1 MEEIWKDIPGYEGVY
16 QVSNL
21 GQVKSLQMWS
31 SVQRRYCQREK
42 IMKQYQST
50 TGYFQINLKT
60 EGTRKLGLVHRLV
73 AQAFIPN
80 PDNKPQVNHKD
91 GNKRNN
97 SVSNLEWVTNA
108 ENMDHARANG
118 LHEGHQRFCNSK
130 KKRIIAIHIESG
142 EEIVFDSILS
152 AGKAI
157 GTTHIPQV
165 LQGLRYEAKGYTF
178 RYAKEVM
185 PDADIDNRSAE

>member
-1 MEEIWKDIPGYEGVY
+1 MERWMYIPNTSGQYKVSDTGKVMNTKTGRILSPAIDERGYERVC
-16 QVSNL
+16 L
-21 GQVKSLQMWS
+21 FKADRR
-31 SVQRRYCQREK
+31 RRYK
-42 IMKQYQST
+42 
-50 TGYFQINLKT
+50 
-60 EGTRKLGLVHRLV
+60 VHRLV
-73 AQAFIPN
+73 ALAFIPN
-80 PDNKPQVNHKD
+80 PENKPQVNHKD